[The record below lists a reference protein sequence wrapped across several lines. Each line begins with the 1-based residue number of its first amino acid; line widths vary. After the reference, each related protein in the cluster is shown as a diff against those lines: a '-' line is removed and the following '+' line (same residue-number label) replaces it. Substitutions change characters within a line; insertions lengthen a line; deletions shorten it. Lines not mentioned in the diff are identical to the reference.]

1 MILVGLRHT
10 HPMAADVT
18 PGRLVLIGSGEIGP
32 SMAPLHRSLV
42 ATLPAR
48 STPSSLVALD
58 GSYDFQTNRAEMGE
72 KIAVYF
78 RSKVGIPTTVIGL
91 PETDRA
97 GADLAPSAL
106 APTIAGL
113 TAANLIFL
121 GPGSP
126 SRALRRWGGTPIVEQ
141 LIARIRGGATLITSS
156 AAAAASGR
164 VTIPVY
170 EIYKAGA
177 NPAWLDGLDV
187 LGALTGLQVA
197 VVPHWNNNEGAT
209 HDTSRCFIGEGR
221 LQQLERTLP
230 NGTAVLGID
239 EHTALTIDLGAQ
251 SVTVSGKGAVTI
263 RIPGVGET
271 AMHSGATESLTT
283 FAARFGAAAGA
294 PRRSLPTI
302 GSPTPEPEHVAGVD
316 VTEAVEQLIALRA
329 TARAERRFSDAD
341 ALRAAIEALGVDLI
355 DEPTG
360 ARWSVRS

>member
-1 MILVGLRHT
+1 MT
-10 HPMAADVT
+10 AETA
-18 PGRLVLIGSGEIGP
+18 PGRIVLIGSGEIGP
-32 SMAPLHRSLV
+32 SMAPLHRSIV
-42 ATLPAR
+42 ASLPKR

-72 KIAVYF
+72 KIAVFF

-97 GADLAPSAL
+97 GADLAPTAL

-113 TAANLIFL
+113 NAADLIFL

-141 LIARIRGGATLITSS
+141 LIARIRNGATLIASS

-164 VTIPVY
+164 HTIPVY
-170 EIYKAGA
+170 EIYKAGT
-177 NPAWLDGLDV
+177 NPVWLDGLDIM
-187 LGALTGLQVA
+187 GALTGLAVA
-197 VVPHWNNNEGAT
+197 IVPHWNNNEGAT

-221 LQQLERTLP
+221 LQQLERALP
-230 NGTAVLGID
+230 DGAAILGID
-239 EHTALTIDLGAQ
+239 EHSALTIDLGAN
-251 SVTVSGKGAVTI
+251 SVTVGGKGAVTI
-263 RIPGVGET
+263 RIPGIGET
-271 AMHSGATESLTT
+271 ALHSGATESLAA

-294 PRRSLPTI
+294 PRATI
-302 GSPTPEPEHVAGVD
+302 ATTETPIPVSASAPGVD
-316 VTEAVEQLIALRA
+316 VSVAVEQLIELRA

-341 ALRAAIEALGVDLI
+341 ALRAAIEALGVELV

-360 ARWSVRS
+360 ARWSLRS

>member
-1 MILVGLRHT
+1 
-10 HPMAADVT
+10 
-18 PGRLVLIGSGEIGP
+18 
-32 SMAPLHRSLV
+32 MAPLHRSIV
-42 ATLPAR
+42 ASLPKR

-72 KIAVYF
+72 KIAVFF

-113 TAANLIFL
+113 NAADLIFL

-126 SRALRRWGGTPIVEQ
+126 SRALRRWGGTPIVDQ
-141 LIARIRGGATLITSS
+141 VIARIQNGATLITSS

-164 VTIPVY
+164 CSIPVY
-170 EIYKAGA
+170 EIYKAGT
-177 NPAWLDGLDV
+177 NPVWLDGLDII
-187 LGALTGLQVA
+187 GALTGLAVA

-230 NGTAVLGID
+230 DGTAILGID
-239 EHTALTIDLGAQ
+239 EHTALTIDLGAD
-251 SVTVSGKGAVTI
+251 SVSVGGKGAVTI
-263 RIPGVGET
+263 RIPGIGET
-271 AMHSGATESLTT
+271 ALHSGATESLAT
-283 FAARFGAAAGA
+283 FVARFGAAAGA
-294 PRRSLPTI
+294 PRLSTLTTEAVLPAPAAVT
-302 GSPTPEPEHVAGVD
+302 GLD
-316 VTEAVEQLIALRA
+316 VSAAVEQLIALRA

-341 ALRAAIEALGVDLI
+341 ALRAAIDALGVELV

-360 ARWSVRS
+360 ARWSLRA

>member
-1 MILVGLRHT
+1 MT
-10 HPMAADVT
+10 AETT
-18 PGRLVLIGSGEIGP
+18 PGRIVLIGSGEIGP

-42 ATLPAR
+42 ASLPKR
-48 STPSSLVALD
+48 TTPSTLVALD

-72 KIAVYF
+72 KIAVFF

-113 TAANLIFL
+113 NAADLIFL

-126 SRALRRWGGTPIVEQ
+126 SRALRRWAGTPIVEQ
-141 LIARIRGGATLITSS
+141 LIARIQDGATLIASS

-164 VTIPVY
+164 FTIPVY
-170 EIYKAGA
+170 EIYKAGT
-177 NPAWLDGLDV
+177 NPVWLEGLDI
-187 LGALTGLQVA
+187 LSALTGIAVA

-221 LQQLERTLP
+221 LLQLERTLP
-230 NGTAVLGID
+230 DGAAVLGID
-239 EHTALTIDLGAQ
+239 EHTALTIDLGTN

-263 RIPGVGET
+263 RIPGIGET
-271 AMHSGATESLTT
+271 AMHSGATESLSAFT
-283 FAARFGAAAGA
+283 ARFGAAAGA
-294 PRRSLPTI
+294 TRVALPVTEALLPVPA
-302 GSPTPEPEHVAGVD
+302 SAPGVD
-316 VTEAVEQLIALRA
+316 VSSAVEQMIALRA
-329 TARAERRFSDAD
+329 AARAERRFSDAD
-341 ALRAAIEALGVDLI
+341 ALRAAIEALGVELI

-360 ARWSVRS
+360 ARWSLRG

>member
-1 MILVGLRHT
+1 MT
-10 HPMAADVT
+10 AETA
-18 PGRLVLIGSGEIGP
+18 PGRIVLIGSGEIGP
-32 SMAPLHRSLV
+32 SMAPLHRSIV
-42 ATLPAR
+42 TSLPKR

-72 KIAVYF
+72 KIAVFF

-113 TAANLIFL
+113 NAADLIFL

-126 SRALRRWGGTPIVEQ
+126 SRALRRWGGTPIVDQ
-141 LIARIRGGATLITSS
+141 VIARIQNGATLITSS

-164 VTIPVY
+164 CTIPVY
-170 EIYKAGA
+170 EIYKAGT
-177 NPAWLDGLDV
+177 NPVWLDGLDII
-187 LGALTGLQVA
+187 GALTGLAVA

-230 NGTAVLGID
+230 DGTAILGID
-239 EHTALTIDLGAQ
+239 EHSALTIDLGAN
-251 SVTVSGKGAVTI
+251 SVTVAGKGAVTI
-263 RIPGVGET
+263 RIPGIGET
-271 AMHSGATESLTT
+271 AIHSGATESLAT
-283 FAARFGAAAGA
+283 FVARFGAAVGA
-294 PRRSLPTI
+294 PRLQAATTEAALPVPATRP
-302 GSPTPEPEHVAGVD
+302 GLD
-316 VTEAVEQLIALRA
+316 VSAAVEQLIALRA

-341 ALRAAIEALGVDLI
+341 ALRAAIEALGVELV

-360 ARWSVRS
+360 ARWSLRG

>member
-1 MILVGLRHT
+1 MTAGT
-10 HPMAADVT
+10 A
-18 PGRLVLIGSGEIGP
+18 PGRIVLIGSGEIGP
-32 SMAPLHRSLV
+32 SMAPLHRSIV
-42 ATLPAR
+42 ASLPKR
-48 STPSSLVALD
+48 SIPSSLVALD

-72 KIAVYF
+72 KIAVFF

-113 TAANLIFL
+113 NAADLIFL

-141 LIARIRGGATLITSS
+141 LIARIQNGATLITSS

-164 VTIPVY
+164 HTIPVY
-170 EIYKAGA
+170 EIYKAGTS
-177 NPAWLDGLDV
+177 PVWLDGLDII
-187 LGALTGLQVA
+187 GALTGLAVA
-197 VVPHWNNNEGAT
+197 IVPHWNNNEGAT

-230 NGTAVLGID
+230 DGAAILGID
-239 EHTALTIDLGAQ
+239 EHSALTIDLGAS
-251 SVTVSGKGAVTI
+251 SVTVGGKGAVTI
-263 RIPGVGET
+263 RIPGIGET
-271 AMHSGATESLTT
+271 AMHSGATESLAT
-283 FAARFGAAAGA
+283 FVARFGAAAGA
-294 PRRSLPTI
+294 PRLPVAT
-302 GSPTPEPEHVAGVD
+302 SETPLLVPATGPGVD
-316 VTEAVEQLIALRA
+316 VSSAVEQMIALRA

-341 ALRAAIEALGVDLI
+341 ALRAAIEALGVELV

-360 ARWSVRS
+360 ARWSLRA

>member
-1 MILVGLRHT
+1 
-10 HPMAADVT
+10 
-18 PGRLVLIGSGEIGP
+18 
-32 SMAPLHRSLV
+32 MAPLHRSIV
-42 ATLPAR
+42 ASLPKR

-58 GSYDFQTNRAEMGE
+58 GSYDFQTNRAEMSE
-72 KIAVYF
+72 KIAVFF

-113 TAANLIFL
+113 NAADLIFL

-126 SRALRRWGGTPIVEQ
+126 SRALRRWGGTPIVDQ
-141 LIARIRGGATLITSS
+141 VVARIQNGATLITSS

-164 VTIPVY
+164 CTIPVY
-170 EIYKAGA
+170 EIYKAGT
-177 NPAWLDGLDV
+177 NPVWLDGLNFI
-187 LGALTGLQVA
+187 GALTGLAVA
-197 VVPHWNNNEGAT
+197 IVPHWNNNEGAT

-230 NGTAVLGID
+230 DGTAILGID
-239 EHTALTIDLGAQ
+239 EHTALTIDLGAD
-251 SVTVSGKGAVTI
+251 SVSVGGKGAVTI
-263 RIPGVGET
+263 RIPGIGET
-271 AMHSGATESLTT
+271 AMHSGATESLAT

-294 PRRSLPTI
+294 PRLSVPPTEAVLPAPAAI
-302 GSPTPEPEHVAGVD
+302 PGLD
-316 VTEAVEQLIALRA
+316 VSAAVEQLIALRA

-341 ALRAAIEALGVDLI
+341 ALRAAIEALGVELV

-360 ARWSVRS
+360 ARWSLRA

>member
-1 MILVGLRHT
+1 
-10 HPMAADVT
+10 
-18 PGRLVLIGSGEIGP
+18 
-32 SMAPLHRSLV
+32 MAPLHRSIV
-42 ATLPAR
+42 ASLPKR
-48 STPSSLVALD
+48 STTSSLVALD

-72 KIAVYF
+72 KIAVFF

-113 TAANLIFL
+113 NAADLIFL

-126 SRALRRWGGTPIVEQ
+126 SRALRRWGGTPIVDQ
-141 LIARIRGGATLITSS
+141 VIARIQNGATLITSS

-164 VTIPVY
+164 CTIPVY
-170 EIYKAGA
+170 EIYKAGT
-177 NPAWLDGLDV
+177 NPVWLDGLDII
-187 LGALTGLQVA
+187 GALTGLAVA

-230 NGTAVLGID
+230 DGTAILGID
-239 EHTALTIDLGAQ
+239 EHTALTIDLGADNV
-251 SVTVSGKGAVTI
+251 SVHGKGAITI
-263 RIPGVGET
+263 RIPGIGET
-271 AMHSGATESLTT
+271 AMHSGATESLAT

-294 PRRSLPTI
+294 PRLSVPPTEAVLPAPAAVT
-302 GSPTPEPEHVAGVD
+302 GLD
-316 VTEAVEQLIALRA
+316 VGAAVEQLIALRA
-329 TARAERRFSDAD
+329 NARAERRFSDAD
-341 ALRAAIEALGVDLI
+341 ALRAAIEALGVELV

-360 ARWSVRS
+360 ARWSLRA

>member
-1 MILVGLRHT
+1 MT
-10 HPMAADVT
+10 AETA
-18 PGRLVLIGSGEIGP
+18 PGRIVLIGSGEIGP
-32 SMAPLHRSLV
+32 SMAPLHRSIV
-42 ATLPAR
+42 ASLPKR

-72 KIAVYF
+72 KIAVFF

-113 TAANLIFL
+113 NAADLIFL

-126 SRALRRWGGTPIVEQ
+126 SRALRRWGGTPIVDQ
-141 LIARIRGGATLITSS
+141 VIARIQNGATLITSS

-164 VTIPVY
+164 CTIPVY
-170 EIYKAGA
+170 EIYKAGT
-177 NPAWLDGLDV
+177 NPVWLDGLDIM
-187 LGALTGLQVA
+187 GALTGLAVA
-197 VVPHWNNNEGAT
+197 IVPHWNNNEGAT

-230 NGTAVLGID
+230 DGTAILGID
-239 EHTALTIDLGAQ
+239 EHSALTIDLGAN
-251 SVTVSGKGAVTI
+251 SVTVAGKGAVTI
-263 RIPGVGET
+263 RIPGIGET
-271 AMHSGATESLTT
+271 AMHSGATESLAT
-283 FAARFGAAAGA
+283 FVARFGAAVGA
-294 PRRSLPTI
+294 PRLQVATTEAALPVPATAT
-302 GSPTPEPEHVAGVD
+302 GLD
-316 VTEAVEQLIALRA
+316 VSAAVEQLIALRA

-341 ALRAAIEALGVDLI
+341 ALRAAIEALGVELV

-360 ARWSVRS
+360 ARWSLRG

>member
-1 MILVGLRHT
+1 
-10 HPMAADVT
+10 
-18 PGRLVLIGSGEIGP
+18 VLIGSGEIGP

-42 ATLPAR
+42 ATLPKR

-72 KIAVYF
+72 KIAVFF

-113 TAANLIFL
+113 NAADLIFL

-126 SRALRRWGGTPIVEQ
+126 SRALRRWGGTPIVDQ
-141 LIARIRGGATLITSS
+141 VIARIQSGATLITSS

-164 VTIPVY
+164 CTIPVY
-170 EIYKAGA
+170 EIYKAGT
-177 NPAWLDGLDV
+177 NPIWLDGLDIV
-187 LGALTGLQVA
+187 GALTGLAVA
-197 VVPHWNNNEGAT
+197 IVPHWNNNEGAT

-230 NGTAVLGID
+230 DGTAILGID
-239 EHTALTIDLGAQ
+239 EHSALTIDLGAN
-251 SVTVSGKGAVTI
+251 SVTVGGKGAVTI
-263 RIPGVGET
+263 RIPGIGET
-271 AMHSGATESLTT
+271 ALHSGATESLAT
-283 FAARFGAAAGA
+283 FIARFGAAAGA
-294 PRRSLPTI
+294 PRATTTASESALPAPATD
-302 GSPTPEPEHVAGVD
+302 HGVD
-316 VTEAVEQLIALRA
+316 VSVAVEQLIALRA

-341 ALRAAIEALGVDLI
+341 ALRAAIEALGVELV

-360 ARWSVRS
+360 ARWSLRA